1 VNIEALLVATGQNL
15 KRWLQST
22 GWWRRGLPGMVLA
35 VPTTACLGA

>member
-22 GWWRRGLPGMVLA
+22 GWGRRGLPNMALSM
-35 VPTTACLGA
+35 PTPAYHGA

>member
-22 GWWRRGLPGMVLA
+22 GWGRKGLPGMASAIPLA
-35 VPTTACLGA
+35 ASGAS